1 MYCCP
6 HCKSKVKTKS
16 SLNRHLKEACKVLKN
31 ANRRRPTSEIQLGSP
46 SGASQLSALG
56 NPEYLPP
63 AFTANATIE
72 SVTCELNNFDGLSPL
87 KFTPQKRSGVH
98 KLKRNPWHDWAMVR
112 YEVESNQ
119 GIMKSYD
126 VACKVCLWGIF
137 RNNNA
142 APDDS
147 SDHLDVYGAFHPMKE
162 YEPQKDKTLPFI
174 TKDRLADNVE
184 ILSFDTVVSTAYVL
198 PMNWSR
204 IDPFPQS
211 RQETTTYCV
220 IPPRASWPDLG
231 WDDKLLQRKEMQDTN
246 KLPFI

>member
-98 KLKRNPWHDWAMVR
+98 ENLSD
-112 YEVESNQ
+112 SNKEPRQ
-119 GIMKSYD
+119 Q
-126 VACKVCLWGIF
+126 ATP
-137 RNNNA
+137 A
-142 APDDS
+142 APTVAPAESVVALNFEDDISSSRSHIPNGDDDS
-147 SDHLDVYGAFHPMKE
+147 A
-162 YEPQKDKTLPFI
+162 LPS
-174 TKDRLADNVE
+174 DNVE
-184 ILSFDTVVSTAYVL
+184 DDLSSDSSVSVVLLEAVDSDSEDSSASENESIADSVFNLNSVSGIERIRTSVSDFDLNFLEQEDADSNLSSGSEISVDSAVDRNYFG
-198 PMNWSR
+198 R
-204 IDPFPQS
+204 EQS
-211 RQETTTYCV
+211 
-220 IPPRASWPDLG
+220 
-231 WDDKLLQRKEMQDTN
+231 
-246 KLPFI
+246 